1 MENIGKYTS
10 TGDCLVI
17 DIEENLTFAEENPVP
32 DSMIHVSRTPKFST
46 CGTISLDP
54 SPMETTTDQDQELSS
69 AARHRRPR
77 SHSYYSPEDAKKY
90 GIETATDENFVRPRS
105 RSFYS
110 YETSELHREGNFTRS
125 NAMRPRSNSLEK
137 SGDRKTENSADGNQG
152 IMARLNSKRS
162 KSNTNK
168 HLPCRDL
175 NGMQITVCLKVSD
188 LCLFDNLCFFLFCHI
203 PSVI

>member
-1 MENIGKYTS
+1 
-10 TGDCLVI
+10 
-17 DIEENLTFAEENPVP
+17 
-32 DSMIHVSRTPKFST
+32 
-46 CGTISLDP
+46 
-54 SPMETTTDQDQELSS
+54 METTTDQDQELSS

-175 NGMQITVCLKVSD
+175 NGMQITVCLKVSN
-188 LCLFDNLCFFLFCHI
+188 LCLFMYI
-203 PSVI
+203 